1 MTFISVLLALM
12 LEQYRPVGTNHWVQR
27 LMRHWIDRVPNYCD
41 TGEETSAKVA
51 ITVLLVPPVLL
62 VVMVHLWLIYQ
73 LPILAL
79 VWNVFIVYSLM
90 GFRQFSYHYRNIQEA
105 LKEKRLDDAR
115 KELSDWVGGSLNTET
130 MTESEVVRH
139 TLERAI
145 LAVHSNVFGVFFA
158 FLLPIGPAGV
168 VLYRLTLMA
177 EERWKF
183 GSVSPKLMEM
193 IQKFRYLIDWL
204 PTRLTAIGFT
214 IVGNF
219 EQAAYAWRFHQK
231 KWDTQSKAI
240 LIGTGGGALGVQ
252 LGEPLPQVSSAEALL
267 LAESGDTPVQE
278 LGLIPV
284 PAHLYSGASLVWRAV
299 VLWMILLGML
309 SMAVWF
315 GRL

>member
-12 LEQYRPVGTNHWVQR
+12 LEQYRPVGNNYWVQR
-27 LMRHWIDRVPNYCD
+27 LMRYWIDRVPNYCD
-41 TGEETSAKVA
+41 TGEQTSAKVA

-115 KELSDWVGGSLNTET
+115 RELSDWVGGTLNTET
-130 MTESEVVRH
+130 MTESEIVRH

-183 GSVSPKLMEM
+183 GIVSPKLMEM

-219 EQAAYAWRFHQK
+219 EQAAYAWRYHQK

>member
-1 MTFISVLLALM
+1 MTFFSVLFSLIF
-12 LEQYRPVGTNHWVQR
+12 EQYYPVGSDHWTQR
-27 LMRHWIDRVPNYCD
+27 LMRYWIDRVPNYCD

-51 ITVLLVPPVLL
+51 ITVLLVPPVLFVL
-62 VVMVHLWLIYQ
+62 MVHLWLIYHFP
-73 LPILAL
+73 LFALAWNIL
-79 VWNVFIVYSLM
+79 IVYSFM
-90 GFRQFSYHYRNIQEA
+90 GFRQFSFQYREIQEA
-105 LKEKRLDDAR
+105 LKDRRIEDAR
-115 KELSDWVGGSLNTET
+115 TTLAKWAPFLSTET
-130 MTESEVVRH
+130 MSETDIVRH

-145 LAVHSNVFGVFFA
+145 VDVHSNVFGVFFA

-183 GSVSPKLMEM
+183 GLVSPKLMEM
-193 IQKFRYLIDWL
+193 IQKFRYLVDWL

-252 LGEPLPQVSSAEALL
+252 LGEPLPQVSTDEALR
-267 LAESGDTPVQE
+267 LADTGEVPVQE
-278 LGLIPV
+278 LGVLPM
-284 PAHLYSGASLVWRAV
+284 PQHLASGASLVWRAI

-309 SMAVWF
+309 TIAVWV
-315 GRL
+315 GPN

>member
-1 MTFISVLLALM
+1 MTFFSVLLSLI
-12 LEQYRPVGTNHWVQR
+12 LEQYSPVGPNHWTQR
-27 LMRHWIDRVPNYCD
+27 LMRAWIDRVPNYCD

-51 ITVLLVPPVLL
+51 ITVLIIPPVTFVL
-62 VVMVHLWLIYQ
+62 MVHLWLIYQ

-79 VWNVFIVYSLM
+79 AWNILIVYSFM
-90 GFRQFSYHYRNIQEA
+90 GFRQFSYHYRSIQVA
-105 LKEKRLDDAR
+105 LEEKRLDDAR
-115 KELSDWVGGSLNTET
+115 RELAQWVGPSLNTDT
-130 MTESEVVRH
+130 MTESDVVRH

-177 EERWKF
+177 EERWRF
-183 GSVSPKLMEM
+183 GVVSPKLMTM
-193 IQKFRYLIDWL
+193 IQKFRYLIDWI

-252 LGEPLPQVSSAEALL
+252 LGEPLPQMKSEQALL
-267 LAESGDTPVQE
+267 LADTGEVPVQE
-278 LGLIPV
+278 VGILPM
-284 PAHLYSGASLVWRAV
+284 PAHLTAGASLVWRAV

-309 SMAVWF
+309 TVAVWISP
-315 GRL
+315 

>member
-12 LEQYRPVGTNHWVQR
+12 LEQYRPVGNNYWVQR
-27 LMRHWIDRVPNYCD
+27 LMRYWIDRVPNYCD
-41 TGEETSAKVA
+41 TGEQTSAKVA

-115 KELSDWVGGSLNTET
+115 RELSDWVGGSLNTET
-130 MTESEVVRH
+130 MTESEIVRH

-177 EERWKF
+177 EDRWKF
-183 GSVSPKLMEM
+183 GIVSPKLIEM

-219 EQAAYAWRFHQK
+219 EQAAYAWRYHQK

-252 LGEPLPQVSSAEALL
+252 LGEPLPQVSSSEALL

>member
-1 MTFISVLLALM
+1 
-12 LEQYRPVGTNHWVQR
+12 
-27 LMRHWIDRVPNYCD
+27 
-41 TGEETSAKVA
+41 
-51 ITVLLVPPVLL
+51 
-62 VVMVHLWLIYQ
+62 MVHLWLIYQ

-79 VWNVFIVYSLM
+79 AWNILIVYSFM
-90 GFRQFSYHYRNIQEA
+90 GFRQFSFHYRSIQVA
-105 LKEKRLDDAR
+105 LEEKRLDDAR
-115 KELSDWVGGSLNTET
+115 HELAQWVGPSLNTET
-130 MTESEVVRH
+130 MTESDVVRH

-177 EERWKF
+177 EERWRF
-183 GSVSPKLMEM
+183 GVVSPKLMTM
-193 IQKFRYLIDWL
+193 IQKFRYLIDWI

-219 EQAAYAWRFHQK
+219 EQAAYAWRFHQL

-252 LGEPLPQVSSAEALL
+252 LGEPLAQVKSEQALL
-267 LAESGDTPVQE
+267 LADSGEVPIQE
-278 LGLIPV
+278 VGILPM
-284 PAHLYSGASLVWRAV
+284 PAHLTAGASLVWRAV

-309 SMAVWF
+309 TLAVWISP
-315 GRL
+315 

>member
-12 LEQYRPVGTNHWVQR
+12 LEQYRPVGNNYWVQR
-27 LMRHWIDRVPNYCD
+27 LMRYWIDRVPNYCD
-41 TGEETSAKVA
+41 TGEQTSAKVA

-115 KELSDWVGGSLNTET
+115 RELSDWVGGSLNTET
-130 MTESEVVRH
+130 MTESEIVRH

-183 GSVSPKLMEM
+183 GIVSPKLMEM

-219 EQAAYAWRFHQK
+219 EQAAYAWRYHQK

>member
-12 LEQYRPVGTNHWVQR
+12 LEQYRPVGNNHWVQR
-27 LMRHWIDRVPNYCD
+27 LMRYWIDRVPNYCD

-51 ITVLLVPPVLL
+51 ITVLLFPPVLL

-130 MTESEVVRH
+130 MTESDIVRH

-183 GSVSPKLMEM
+183 GIVSPKLMEM

-204 PTRLTAIGFT
+204 PTRLTATGFT

-219 EQAAYAWRFHQK
+219 EQAAYAWRYHQK

-267 LAESGDTPVQE
+267 LAESGETPVQE

-284 PAHLYSGASLVWRAV
+284 PAHLASGASLVWRAV

>member
-12 LEQYRPVGTNHWVQR
+12 LEQYRPVGNNHWVQG
-27 LMRHWIDRVPNYCD
+27 LMRYWIDRVPNYCD

-51 ITVLLVPPVLL
+51 ITVLLFPPVLL

-130 MTESEVVRH
+130 MTESDIVRH

-183 GSVSPKLMEM
+183 GIVSPKLMEM

-204 PTRLTAIGFT
+204 PTRLTATGFT

-219 EQAAYAWRFHQK
+219 EQAAYAWRYHQK

>member
-1 MTFISVLLALM
+1 M
-12 LEQYRPVGTNHWVQR
+12 
-27 LMRHWIDRVPNYCD
+27 
-41 TGEETSAKVA
+41 
-51 ITVLLVPPVLL
+51 
-62 VVMVHLWLIYQ
+62 
-73 LPILAL
+73 
-79 VWNVFIVYSLM
+79 
-90 GFRQFSYHYRNIQEA
+90 
-105 LKEKRLDDAR
+105 KEKRLDDAR

-130 MTESEVVRH
+130 MTESDIVRH

-183 GSVSPKLMEM
+183 GIVSPKLMEM

-204 PTRLTAIGFT
+204 PTRLTATGFT

-219 EQAAYAWRFHQK
+219 EQAAYAWRYHQK